1 MERVRLLDVIVH
13 RVSGNCMDGGEKI
26 YRISRLRICRPYVI
40 IERDNYEQG
49 YSWLLGGSTK

>member
-1 MERVRLLDVIVH
+1 
-13 RVSGNCMDGGEKI
+13 MDGGEKI